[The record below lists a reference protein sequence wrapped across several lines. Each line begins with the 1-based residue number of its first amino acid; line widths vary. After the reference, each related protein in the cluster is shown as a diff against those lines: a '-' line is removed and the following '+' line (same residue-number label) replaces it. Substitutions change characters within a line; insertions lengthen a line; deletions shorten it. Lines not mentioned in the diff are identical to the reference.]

1 METSTPTVGQELQGS
16 SNAPTATQPEPM
28 VQISAKQL
36 QEIQDKL
43 KMLESVAD
51 KGRLFNYESQQ
62 AAGQKKAMKVRL
74 SRFAEGIIVGW
85 KTAKDVKVFNPT
97 TGKQVGEEYQ
107 VEVDV
112 LKEDGTN
119 QKVVLDGYPT
129 FSDARNAE
137 RIEATV
143 VGRKE
148 NMNGEVTYDVAL
160 PDGRTI
166 ELSEKFVN

>member
-1 METSTPTVGQELQGS
+1 METNTSTTNTMIETIQINKQQWDE
-16 SNAPTATQPEPM
+16 
-28 VQISAKQL
+28 VQNQ
-36 QEIQDKL
+36 L
-43 KMLESVAD
+43 KMLREVAD
-51 KGRLFNYESQQ
+51 KGRVFNYESQQ
-62 AAGQKKAMKVRL
+62 AQGQKKAMKVRL

-107 VEVDV
+107 VEIEV
-112 LKEDGTN
+112 LKEDGTS

-148 NMNGEVTYDVAL
+148 TMNGEVTYDVVL